1 MLRSNDDILMATM
14 KAGERRTSCNFL
26 RILTFNR
33 IYEESP
39 ITRTEVEK
47 LFVSLDNA
55 HENHLKDFSK
65 FCTMSFLYEKKKH
78 IKEEKKGIKLKI

>member
-1 MLRSNDDILMATM
+1 MRNPRSHGR
-14 KAGERRTSCNFL
+14 KWK
-26 RILTFNR
+26 
-33 IYEESP
+33 
-39 ITRTEVEK
+39 K